1 MLVFDKRIKSEK
13 IIFNYLNRAEA
24 FKYVGKY
31 GYFADYLD
39 EFNDLTKVTATVLD
53 EIRNVE
59 GCFFCDKAIGGFRY
73 FIPVELLADK
83 AIGLTQKYRPYT
95 LGEFITEFKLGET
108 KINVRNKDHAVESV
122 VLFTGY
128 EDWPVNP
135 IVHLGSW
142 AYSLETLF
150 QKFEIKRWVNDRCAW
165 VPFGQKTADYV
176 GLEKIYLERD
186 DAEIEADND
195 N

>member
-53 EIRNVE
+53 EIRNIE
-59 GCFFCDKAIGGFRY
+59 ECFFCDKSIGGFRY

-83 AIGLTQKYRPYT
+83 AIGLIPKYRPYT
-95 LGEFITEFKLGET
+95 LGEFVTEFKLGET
-108 KINVRNKDHAVESV
+108 KINVKNKDHNVESV

-128 EDWPVNP
+128 EDWPGEQ

-142 AYSLETLF
+142 AYSLKTLF
-150 QKFEIKRWVNDRCAW
+150 EKFEIKRWVNGRCAW

-176 GLEKIYLERD
+176 GLEKIYLETD

>member
-73 FIPVELLADK
+73 FIPEDLLADK
-83 AIGLTQKYRPYT
+83 AIGLTPKYRPYT

-108 KINVRNKDHAVESV
+108 QIKVKNKDHNVESV

-128 EDWPVNP
+128 EDWPNHK

-142 AYSLETLF
+142 GYSLETLF
-150 QKFEIKRWVNDRCAW
+150 QKFEIKRWVNGRCAW

-186 DAEIEADND
+186 DAEIEDYD
-195 N
+195 E